1 MKKIFLVA
9 LVAILGTAGAVAQ
22 TALSFSG
29 DRAVIKTAG
38 KYYIPQSVWS
48 DPAFQDEFGVPELYI
63 DIVNTIEPEIGFQNW
78 TGDTNNSWNPEIGSQ
93 RTNDERK
100 KQYIKIDVPGLW
112 SNHYGAD
119 YVALYV
125 RRIADPT
132 LTVGATSK
140 PLSQWSSPI
149 TVSAGENVTLSVAPW
164 FVSGGGSNSVR
175 KQGTLLG
182 VGQLNYDLTGLG
194 SGLVPF
200 EFWSGDGKSINATH
214 KVPFTIDYGTVAVT
228 GVSLNKTSLSKTVG
242 DGTETLVATISPAN
256 ASNKNVIWSSSNTS
270 VATVSNGVVNF
281 VGEGNAVITVTTQD
295 GNKTATCNVT
305 VKSATVAVTS
315 VSLNKTS
322 MTLTEGEEETLVVT
336 INPAN
341 ATDKT
346 ASWSTSN
353 PHVATVGV
361 DNRVIALS
369 AGTANVTITTQ
380 DGNKTATCVVTVVPA
395 TVAVTG
401 LNLNKTSTNLAVGE
415 EETLVATVNPD
426 NATNKNVSWSS
437 SNAGVASVDA
447 TGKVKALSAGTATIT
462 VTTQDGNKTATCN
475 VTVNTVV
482 DYSWLTQ
489 PTIEF
494 TVNGNNLDVK
504 AVGVSSE
511 TFNKVTVNG
520 TELSQTGGKWIVDIS
535 SAGIREI
542 KMLNDAGVILTRT
555 HQK

>member
-48 DPAFQDEFGVPELYI
+48 DPAFQDGAGRQTLYI

-78 TGDTNNSWNPEIGSQ
+78 TGDTNNSWIPENGSQ
-93 RTNDERK
+93 RTDDEKK
-100 KQYIKIDVPGLW
+100 KQYIKVDVPGLW
-112 SNHYGAD
+112 TNSYGMD
-119 YVALYV
+119 YVKLYV

-140 PLSQWSSPI
+140 PLSQWSSLI
-149 TVSAGENVTLSVAPW
+149 TVSAGENVTLSFAPFFNTTGTNW
-164 FVSGGGSNSVR
+164 IEANGVEIDSHKSSYTLSGTGDVVYTMNSR
-175 KQGTLLG
+175 
-182 VGQLNYDLTGLG
+182 
-194 SGLVPF
+194 
-200 EFWSGDGKSINATH
+200 DGKSINATFS
-214 KVPFTIDYGTVAVT
+214 KQFTLKYATVAVT
-228 GVSLNKTSLSKTVG
+228 GISLNKTSLNKTVG
-242 DGTETLVATISPAN
+242 DGAETLIATISPAN
-256 ASNKNVIWSSSNTS
+256 ASNKNVIWSSSNAS

-281 VGEGNAVITVTTQD
+281 VGEGNAVITATTQD

-305 VKSATVAVTS
+305 VKSATVAITS
-315 VSLNKTS
+315 VTLNKTS
-322 MTLTEGEEETLVVT
+322 TTLTVGEEETLVVT

-346 ASWSTSN
+346 AFWSTSN
-353 PHVATVGV
+353 PHVATVGA

-401 LNLNKTSTNLAVGE
+401 VNLNKTSTSLAVGE

-447 TGKVKALSAGTATIT
+447 TGKVKALTAGTATIT
-462 VTTQDGNKTATCN
+462 VTTQDGNKTATCD

-494 TVNGNNLDVK
+494 TVNGNNLGVK

-520 TELSQTGGKWIVDIS
+520 TEISQTGGKWIVDIS